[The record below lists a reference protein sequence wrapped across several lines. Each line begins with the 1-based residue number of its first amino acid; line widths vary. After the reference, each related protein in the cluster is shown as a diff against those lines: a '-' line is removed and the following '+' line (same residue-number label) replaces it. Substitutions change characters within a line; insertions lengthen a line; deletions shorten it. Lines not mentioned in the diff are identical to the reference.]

1 MPLQR
6 ADAKTLSIS
15 QAGVSIRHGYPV
27 PLVPHHDERYSALV
41 ADIVIQPAGRK
52 QGDELTPFGLQN
64 PCYPSIGTYFHHTP
78 PLLKISSS
86 RISFFKRFV
95 FLIASPSNLYFSRD
109 IARVLIPFCSKHHQK
124 FARFFTYGTAIVWLV
139 RIKVITITF
148 FK

>member
-64 PCYPSIGTYFHHTP
+64 PCYPSVGTYFHHTP

-86 RISFFKRFV
+86 RISFFKRVV
-95 FLIASPSNLYFSRD
+95 FFISLPPNCICFRD
-109 IARVLIPFCSKHHQK
+109 ISRSTNPFLKQTPPELCPVSRPHSAPSAVYSRQSNSS
-124 FARFFTYGTAIVWLV
+124 
-139 RIKVITITF
+139 
-148 FK
+148 